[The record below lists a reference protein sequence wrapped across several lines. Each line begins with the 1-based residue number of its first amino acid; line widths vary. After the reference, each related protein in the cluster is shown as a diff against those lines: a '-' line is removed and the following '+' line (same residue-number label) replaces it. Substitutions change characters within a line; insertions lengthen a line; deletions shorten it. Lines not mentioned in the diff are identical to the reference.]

1 MEAAAIVGALKPL
14 LPPPPPGAP
23 GPFALSDEAR
33 LRAFAAEAGLT
44 PLEVVDVSSPWEYES
59 EALAVRGIGSSGVA
73 AKAMDAS
80 GEAAVNAAHAA
91 AIAPFVQADGR
102 VRIGATCRLLFAT
115 PAGKRT

>member
-1 MEAAAIVGALKPL
+1 MAAELEVAPL
-14 LPPPPPGAP
+14 A
-23 GPFALSDEAR
+23 AR
-33 LRAFAAEAGLT
+33 LRAQQQRRVGLAEGAELPAHFA
-44 PLEVVDVSSPWEYES
+44 D
-59 EALAVRGIGSSGVA
+59 A